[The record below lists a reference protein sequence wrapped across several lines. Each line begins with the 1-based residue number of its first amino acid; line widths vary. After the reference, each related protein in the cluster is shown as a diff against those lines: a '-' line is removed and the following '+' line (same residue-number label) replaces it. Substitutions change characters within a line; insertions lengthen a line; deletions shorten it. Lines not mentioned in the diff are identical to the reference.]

1 MLRVIVVACCIL
13 SVARALE
20 AQEVCITCVEP
31 EATYRCT
38 FEQATQDRKI
48 PLGDVAQ
55 VHICEN
61 VLEKAGPHK
70 SCKTVEGAEPCNGA
84 PRTVTVADYQKLVAS
99 DGHSTY
105 QKGVLEKAQQGVSS
119 TWDCLASLFGDC

>member
-1 MLRVIVVACCIL
+1 MLRIIVAAFCIM
-13 SVARALE
+13 SAAQALE
-20 AQEVCITCVEP
+20 AQEVCIACIEP
-31 EATYRCT
+31 KATYRCT
-38 FEQATQDRKI
+38 FEQATSDHRLK
-48 PLGDVAQ
+48 LGDVAQ

-61 VLEKAGPHK
+61 VLEKAGPHN